1 MGLDFG
7 QFTLDNGDR
16 IRLFGTPG
24 QSRFDFLWKILSKN
38 ALGMIILADNSRPD
52 PLGDLRA
59 QYLEGFADDLD
70 IMPCAIGIGRLAD
83 HRAGRRYINEL
94 ARHWRAAVLEVDV
107 RKRDD
112 VILLI
117 DTLLAQLKPA
127 CLENKP
133 MSVKI
138 NLAPSAK
145 VIATREAEKMLS
157 EVDGVTAVVIA
168 TLDGFD
174 VASAMRHGDPAR
186 VAAMASSISAISSV
200 VSQEA
205 AWAATKA

>member
-1 MGLDFG
+1 
-7 QFTLDNGDR
+7 
-16 IRLFGTPG
+16 
-24 QSRFDFLWKILSKN
+24 
-38 ALGMIILADNSRPD
+38 
-52 PLGDLRA
+52 
-59 QYLEGFADDLD
+59 
-70 IMPCAIGIGRLAD
+70 
-83 HRAGRRYINEL
+83 
-94 ARHWRAAVLEVDV
+94 
-107 RKRDD
+107 
-112 VILLI
+112 
-117 DTLLAQLKPA
+117 
-127 CLENKP
+127 

-145 VIATREAEKMLS
+145 VIASREAEKMLS

-205 AWAATKA
+205 SLGRNKSVTIDTESGFAVVFSVHRPDADLVINVIADGSAILGQVAYRTAQFAKTLAKA

>member
-1 MGLDFG
+1 
-7 QFTLDNGDR
+7 
-16 IRLFGTPG
+16 
-24 QSRFDFLWKILSKN
+24 
-38 ALGMIILADNSRPD
+38 
-52 PLGDLRA
+52 
-59 QYLEGFADDLD
+59 
-70 IMPCAIGIGRLAD
+70 
-83 HRAGRRYINEL
+83 
-94 ARHWRAAVLEVDV
+94 
-107 RKRDD
+107 
-112 VILLI
+112 
-117 DTLLAQLKPA
+117 
-127 CLENKP
+127 

-145 VIATREAEKMLS
+145 VIASREAEKMLS

-205 AWAATKA
+205 SLGRNKSVTIDTESGFAVVFSVHRPDADLVINVIADGSAILGQVAYRTAQFARTLAEA